1 MYWHGNTDNVRIQ
14 GLWYLPDASN
24 HRIPG
29 IFEFSGESAP
39 RLALSSELAPRTTPE
54 PDERDIILGQAASG
68 HLLTLHG
75 CRETERHITEHGTTV
90 SYEALVAF
98 LGATFE
104 TPEAIQFQSM
114 IVTLSDWETWAL
126 GTRGLEAHWLA
137 RDSYEIRYRRPDPIP
152 LLADPAVAIHFYSKL
167 PALPSSTITVTET
180 AFVRHEPASVKSWTE
195 HTRLFDDVR
204 TFLAFTIDS
213 PVVVH
218 DMSGTLD
225 GPSGREGPPSV
236 VHVLQRRL
244 LPMARRRFPAPS
256 ALFLPTRRD
265 DLVDLMQAWIGLRS
279 AVPEVVAAHE
289 AVMYIADPKP
299 EFAFLTYFQALE
311 GLHRYAIGGF
321 ETEPDEHERRLVEVL
336 EAIPTHRDWLK
347 NKLRWSNE
355 VSARNRLRDLSKR
368 LPRTIE
374 TYGSEARV
382 VSEAVEVRNV
392 LTHPSPGRL
401 GPERARV
408 EKLAQILKLILEGNL
423 LIEMGLSET
432 EADTVTWLIAR
443 WRVPQ
448 LRPANPIDKA
458 RGER

>member
-1 MYWHGNTDNVRIQ
+1 MYWHGDTDNVRIQ
-14 GLWYLPDASN
+14 GLWYLPDASD
-24 HRIPG
+24 HRVPG
-29 IFEFSGESAP
+29 IFEFSEDRPP
-39 RLALSSELAPRTTPE
+39 RLALSSELASRTMAE

-114 IVTLSDWETWAL
+114 IATLSGWETWAL
-126 GTRGLEAHWLA
+126 GTRGLAAQWLA
-137 RDSYEIRYRRPDPIP
+137 QDKYEINYRRPEPIP
-152 LLADPAVAIHFYSKL
+152 LLADPAVTIHFHSKL
-167 PALPSSTITVTET
+167 PALPSATIAVKET
-180 AFVRHEPASVKSWTE
+180 AFVRHEPASLQSWTE
-195 HTRLFDDVR
+195 HIRRFDDVR
-204 TFLAFTIDS
+204 TFLAFAIDS
-213 PVVVH
+213 PVVVE

-225 GPSGREGPPSV
+225 GPPERDGTPSI

-244 LPMARRRFPAPS
+244 LPMARRQFPAPS
-256 ALFLPTRRD
+256 ALFVPTKRD

-279 AVPEVVAAHE
+279 AVPQVVAAHE
-289 AVMYIADPKP
+289 AVMYIADPEP

-321 ETEPDEHERRLVEVL
+321 ETEPDEHERRLAEVL

-355 VSARNRLRDLSKR
+355 VSARNRLRNLSKR
-368 LPRTIE
+368 LPQTIE

-382 VSEAVEVRNV
+382 VGEAVDVRNI
-392 LTHPSPGRL
+392 LTHPSPGGPR
-401 GPERARV
+401 PERSRV
-408 EKLAQILKLILEGNL
+408 EKLAQILKLLLEGNL
-423 LIEMGLSET
+423 LIEMGLPEA
-432 EADTVTWLIAR
+432 EADTLTRLIAR

-448 LRPANPIDKA
+448 LRPPKPIPKG
-458 RGER
+458 RSER